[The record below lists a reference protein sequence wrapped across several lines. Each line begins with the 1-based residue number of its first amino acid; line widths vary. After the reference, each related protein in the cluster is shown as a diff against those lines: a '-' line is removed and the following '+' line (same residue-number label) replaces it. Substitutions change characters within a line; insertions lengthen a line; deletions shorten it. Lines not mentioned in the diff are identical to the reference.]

1 MLHKPKVSKY
11 LLMCLGALSF
21 ISFMHV
27 NANDTTQEGYLEGI
41 GYREQAL
48 QTAKGS
54 QFATENESG
63 VSLASFGGGTNIY
76 IKGVGLAED
85 P

>member
-1 MLHKPKVSKY
+1 
-11 LLMCLGALSF
+11 MCLGALSS
-21 ISFMHV
+21 ISIMHA
-27 NANDTTQEGYLEGI
+27 NALDVDGYLEGI

-48 QTAKGS
+48 QLAKGT
-54 QFATENESG
+54 QFAAETESG

-76 IKGVGLAED
+76 IKGVGLSMN